1 MKFLTRREELI
12 LLSIGNLGE
21 DAYLVSIREHL
32 SDVMKKKWSIST
44 IHIPLRRL
52 EKAGYI
58 EAYFGQATS
67 VRGGRRKK
75 IYRLTRK
82 GMEALK
88 DYKKVNDVL
97 WRKFADF
104 EFSK

>member
-32 SDVMKKKWSIST
+32 SDVMKN
-44 IHIPLRRL
+44 
-52 EKAGYI
+52 YI